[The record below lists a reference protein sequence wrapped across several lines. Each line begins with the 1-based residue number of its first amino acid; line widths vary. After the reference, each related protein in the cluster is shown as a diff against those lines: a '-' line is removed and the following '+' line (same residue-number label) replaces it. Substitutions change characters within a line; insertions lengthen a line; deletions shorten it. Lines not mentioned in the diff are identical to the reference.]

1 MAAREEEVPRAG
13 RRPGG
18 RRARAEAAGRGGGG
32 AARGLEAEADLDAD
46 LDSSGAA
53 PAEKRARRAGR
64 AALLDAED
72 WGEMRRLYDAR
83 GELREVALSGAR
95 EMQRDAKRA
104 ICALHR
110 GDLGAAESLLQ
121 KAGGPGSRVSEF
133 FGPLGLKGPVDSV
146 LGTLRPLWGG
156 AMEEYAEAWL
166 FLNFLVRATE
176 LGREDSWDT
185 ALAPRSA
192 LAESSP
198 AGRLVTESE
207 YIGGAL
213 DFCGEMNRWA
223 VRRASERDAGRVG
236 TPAYASLVSHCRDLA
251 VAVQEELLQ
260 FDFRNGELRR
270 KFDALKY
277 TVRNLERVLYDLAL
291 SPREPS
297 PAPARG

>member
-1 MAAREEEVPRAG
+1 MAAREEGPQTG

-18 RRARAEAAGRGGGG
+18 RQGRTAGAGRGGGG
-32 AARGLEAEADLDAD
+32 TTQGLEAEADAS
-46 LDSSGAA
+46 DS
-53 PAEKRARRAGR
+53 PAEKRARQAGG
-64 AALLDAED
+64 ATLLDADD
-72 WGEMRRLYDAR
+72 WEEMRRLYDTR
-83 GELREVALSGAR
+83 GEQRELALSGAR

-110 GDLGAAESLLQ
+110 GDLRAAESLLR
-121 KAGGPGSRVSEF
+121 KAGGPGSKVSEF
-133 FGPLGLKGPVDSV
+133 FGPLAGPPAES
-146 LGTLRPLWGG
+146 LRRPLRPLWGG

-166 FLNFLVRATE
+166 FLKFLQRG
-176 LGREDSWDT
+176 GR

-223 VRRASERDAGRVG
+223 VRRAAERDAG
-236 TPAYASLVSHCRDLA
+236 AVSHCRDLA
-251 VAVQEELLQ
+251 LAVQEELLQ

-291 SPREPS
+291 SPLGLS
-297 PAPARG
+297 PAAPGAWSFAPGGEGAGGAPT